1 MFTGLIGEAGIVKY
15 VKDNGIK
22 VETALEVSEEGES
35 IAINGV
41 CLTVKTFDNKGFT
54 SDISPETLSTTG
66 LGRLKSGDT
75 VNLEKSLKLNG
86 LVGGHLVMG
95 HVDCRIR
102 VANLRKERDFS
113 LFSFDLPD
121 NMAQYVVLKGSVAI
135 DGISLTVSAL
145 KARSFDIWIIPET
158 MKNTNLKFRKR
169 GDLVNFEVDIMAK
182 YVERMLEKGSGK
194 LKINEKMLKGEGF
207 L

>member
-54 SDISPETLSTTG
+54 SDISPETLSSTG

-169 GDLVNFEVDIMAK
+169 GDLVNFEADIMAK
-182 YVERMLEKGSGK
+182 YVERMLEKGCGK
-194 LKINEKMLKGEGF
+194 SKINEKMLKGEGF